1 MKNEY
6 KVRDEVWIHLGEPSL
21 VPGRIVKI
29 FDLMELN
36 EDHGN
41 QKQYV
46 IEIKTGIEDIY
57 EVRNFNM
64 ISPTPEG
71 PINLFRN
78 VNTIGPARFL
88 KKTGIKLPPS
98 ALQINNEPE
107 ENTVDTTQEKPEKK
121 KRYYRKKK

>member
-1 MKNEY
+1 MKQEY
-6 KVRDEVWIHLGEPSL
+6 KIKDEVWIHLGEPNL

-29 FDLMELN
+29 FDLTELN
-36 EDHGN
+36 ENHTD

-46 IEIKTGIEDIY
+46 IEIKTGIQDIY
-57 EVRNFNM
+57 EVRNFEM

-71 PINLFRN
+71 PINLFKN
-78 VNTIGPARFL
+78 INTVGPSRFL

-98 ALQINNEPE
+98 ALNMAPIDESDQ
-107 ENTVDTTQEKPEKK
+107 TQEKPEKK